1 MSVPTIAAT
10 VTVPAVRITQPL
22 PELPALGVCD
32 CGRELVC
39 LTDSSDAVFC
49 ECCDLGISSAGRR

>member
-22 PELPALGVCD
+22 PELPALGLCD

-39 LTDSSDAVFC
+39 LTDNSRITFC
-49 ECCDLGISSAGRR
+49 ERCDLGA